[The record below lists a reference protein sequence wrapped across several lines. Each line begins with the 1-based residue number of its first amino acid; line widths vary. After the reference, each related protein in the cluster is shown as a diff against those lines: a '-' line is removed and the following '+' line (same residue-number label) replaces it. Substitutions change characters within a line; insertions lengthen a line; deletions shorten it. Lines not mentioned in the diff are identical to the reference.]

1 MNNYIVFG
9 FGFLAQALFS
19 ARLVIQWLLSEKAR
33 KVVSP
38 TSYWQISI
46 LASYLLFVY
55 GWLRDDF
62 AIILGQY
69 ISYYIYIWNLN
80 TKNHWKELPA
90 FIRLVLLLTPVLVII
105 YLLLTWDINGPR
117 LFRNANIPLGLLIFG
132 SMGQIIFT
140 FRFIYQWFYS
150 RHKGESVFPVT
161 FWVLSLLGSAIIVS
175 YGIYRSDPV
184 LILGQSAG
192 FIAYI
197 RNLFILRKNK

>member
-9 FGFLAQALFS
+9 IGFLAQALFS

-184 LILGQSAG
+184 LILGQSVG

>member
-9 FGFLAQALFS
+9 IGFLAQALFS
-19 ARLVIQWLLSEKAR
+19 ARLVVQWLLSEKAR

-197 RNLFILRKNK
+197 RNLFILRKIK

>member
-9 FGFLAQALFS
+9 IGFLAQALFS

-46 LASYLLFVY
+46 FASYLLFVY

>member
-9 FGFLAQALFS
+9 IGFLAQALFS
-19 ARLVIQWLLSEKAR
+19 ARLVVQWLLSEKAR

-80 TKNHWKELPA
+80 TKNHWKELPT

>member
-9 FGFLAQALFS
+9 IGFLAQALFS
-19 ARLVIQWLLSEKAR
+19 ARLVIQWVLSEKAR

>member
-9 FGFLAQALFS
+9 IGFLAQALFS
-19 ARLVIQWLLSEKAR
+19 ARLVVQWLLSEKAR

-117 LFRNANIPLGLLIFG
+117 LFRDANIPLGLLIFG

>member
-9 FGFLAQALFS
+9 IGFLAQALFS

-175 YGIYRSDPV
+175 YGIYRSDTV

>member
-1 MNNYIVFG
+1 MNNYIVFVI
-9 FGFLAQALFS
+9 GFLAQALFS

-105 YLLLTWDINGPR
+105 YLLLTWDINGPS

>member
-9 FGFLAQALFS
+9 IGFLAQALFS

-192 FIAYI
+192 FFAYI

>member
-9 FGFLAQALFS
+9 IGFLAQALFS
-19 ARLVIQWLLSEKAR
+19 ARLVVQWLLSEKAR

-55 GWLRDDF
+55 GWVRDDF

-90 FIRLVLLLTPVLVII
+90 FIYLV
-105 YLLLTWDINGPR
+105 
-117 LFRNANIPLGLLIFG
+117 
-132 SMGQIIFT
+132 S
-140 FRFIYQWFYS
+140 
-150 RHKGESVFPVT
+150 
-161 FWVLSLLGSAIIVS
+161 
-175 YGIYRSDPV
+175 
-184 LILGQSAG
+184 
-192 FIAYI
+192 
-197 RNLFILRKNK
+197 

>member
-9 FGFLAQALFS
+9 IGFLAQALFS
-19 ARLVIQWLLSEKAR
+19 ARLVVQWLLSEKAR

-80 TKNHWKELPA
+80 TKNHLKELPA

>member
-1 MNNYIVFG
+1 MNNYIVFVI
-9 FGFLAQALFS
+9 GFLAQALFS

>member
-9 FGFLAQALFS
+9 IGFLAQALFS
-19 ARLVIQWLLSEKAR
+19 ARLVVQWLLSEKAR

-46 LASYLLFVY
+46 FASYLLFVY

-62 AIILGQY
+62 DIILGQY

>member
-9 FGFLAQALFS
+9 IGFLAQALFS
-19 ARLVIQWLLSEKAR
+19 ARLVVQWLLSEKAR

-184 LILGQSAG
+184 LILGLSAG

-197 RNLFILRKNK
+197 RNLFILRKN

>member
-9 FGFLAQALFS
+9 IGFLAQALFS
-19 ARLVIQWLLSEKAR
+19 ARLVVQWLLSEKAR

-46 LASYLLFVY
+46 LESYLLFVY

-161 FWVLSLLGSAIIVS
+161 FWMLSLLGSAIIVS

>member
-9 FGFLAQALFS
+9 IGFLAQALFS
-19 ARLVIQWLLSEKAR
+19 ARLVVQWLLSEKAR

-46 LASYLLFVY
+46 FASYLLFVY

>member
-9 FGFLAQALFS
+9 IGFLAQALFS

-132 SMGQIIFT
+132 SMGQIIFA
-140 FRFIYQWFYS
+140 FRIIYQWFYS

>member
-9 FGFLAQALFS
+9 IGFLAQALFS
-19 ARLVIQWLLSEKAR
+19 ARLVVQWLLSEKAR

-175 YGIYRSDPV
+175 YGFYRSDPV

>member
-9 FGFLAQALFS
+9 IGFLAQALFS
-19 ARLVIQWLLSEKAR
+19 ARLVVQWLLSEKAR

-105 YLLLTWDINGPR
+105 FLLLTWDINGPR

>member
-9 FGFLAQALFS
+9 IGFLAQALFS
-19 ARLVIQWLLSEKAR
+19 ARLVVQWLLSEKAR

-46 LASYLLFVY
+46 FASYLLFVY
-55 GWLRDDF
+55 GWFRDDF

>member
-9 FGFLAQALFS
+9 IGFLAQALFS
-19 ARLVIQWLLSEKAR
+19 ARLVVQWLLSEKAR

-140 FRFIYQWFYS
+140 FRFMYQWFYS

>member
-9 FGFLAQALFS
+9 IGFLAQALFS

-90 FIRLVLLLTPVLVII
+90 FIRLVLLLTPVLGII

>member
-9 FGFLAQALFS
+9 IGFLAQALFS
-19 ARLVIQWLLSEKAR
+19 ARLVVQWLLSEKAR

-197 RNLFILRKNK
+197 RNLFINTKNK

>member
-9 FGFLAQALFS
+9 IGFLAQALFS
-19 ARLVIQWLLSEKAR
+19 ARLVVQWLLSEKAR

-38 TSYWQISI
+38 TSYWRISI

>member
-9 FGFLAQALFS
+9 IGFLAQALFS
-19 ARLVIQWLLSEKAR
+19 ARLVVQWLLSEKAR

-161 FWVLSLLGSAIIVS
+161 FWVLGLLGSAIIVS

>member
-9 FGFLAQALFS
+9 IGFLAQALFS
-19 ARLVIQWLLSEKAR
+19 ARLIVQWLLSEKAR

-90 FIRLVLLLTPVLVII
+90 LIRFVLLLTPLLVII
-105 YLLLTWDINGPR
+105 YLLFTWGINGPR
-117 LFRNANIPLGLLIFG
+117 LFRNASIPLGLLIFG

-150 RHKGESVFPVT
+150 RNKGESVFPVT
-161 FWVLSLLGSAIIVS
+161 FWVLSLIGSAIIVS

>member
-9 FGFLAQALFS
+9 IGFLAQALFS
-19 ARLVIQWLLSEKAR
+19 ARLVVQWLLSEKAR

-46 LASYLLFVY
+46 LASYLRFVY

-62 AIILGQY
+62 AISVGQY

-80 TKNHWKELPA
+80 TKNHWKQLPA

-161 FWVLSLLGSAIIVS
+161 FWVLSLLGSALIVS

-184 LILGQSAG
+184 
-192 FIAYI
+192 
-197 RNLFILRKNK
+197 

>member
-9 FGFLAQALFS
+9 IGFLAQALFS
-19 ARLVIQWLLSEKAR
+19 ARLVVQWLLSEKAR

>member
-9 FGFLAQALFS
+9 IGFLAQALFS
-19 ARLVIQWLLSEKAR
+19 ARFVVQWLLSEKAR

>member
-1 MNNYIVFG
+1 MNSSIWVYGI
-9 FGFLAQALFS
+9 GFLAQGLFS
-19 ARLVIQWLLSEKAR
+19 LRLLLQWFLSEKAKR
-33 KVVSP
+33 VVSP

-46 LASYLLFVY
+46 LASFLLFIY

-80 TKNHWKELPA
+80 NKHSWKKFPFLLRS
-90 FIRLVLLLTPVLVII
+90 ILLLTPVAAVVYMLF
-105 YLLLTWDINGPR
+105 TWNVHAPR
-117 LFRNANIPLGLLIFG
+117 LFQNADIPLWMLLFG

-140 FRFIYQWFYS
+140 FRFVYQWLYS
-150 RHKGESVFPVT
+150 RKRGESVFPVT
-161 FWVLSLLGSAIIVS
+161 FWALSLAGSSIIIA
-175 YGIYRSDPV
+175 YGLYRSDPV

-197 RNLFILRKNK
+197 RNLLLSKKK

>member
-9 FGFLAQALFS
+9 IGFLAQALFS
-19 ARLVIQWLLSEKAR
+19 ARLVVQWLLSEKAR

-105 YLLLTWDINGPR
+105 YLPLTWDINGPR

>member
-9 FGFLAQALFS
+9 IGFLAQALFS
-19 ARLVIQWLLSEKAR
+19 ARLVVQWLLSEKAR

-161 FWVLSLLGSAIIVS
+161 FWVLSLLGSVIIVS

>member
-9 FGFLAQALFS
+9 IGFLAQALFS
-19 ARLVIQWLLSEKAR
+19 ARLVVQWLLSEKAR

-175 YGIYRSDPV
+175 YGIYRSDPE